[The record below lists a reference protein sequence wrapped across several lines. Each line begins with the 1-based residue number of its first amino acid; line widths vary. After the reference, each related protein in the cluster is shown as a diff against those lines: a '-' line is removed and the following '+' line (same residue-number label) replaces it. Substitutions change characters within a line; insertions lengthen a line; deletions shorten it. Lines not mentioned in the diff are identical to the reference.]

1 MRSFWSDPFLWIHL
15 SGVATLPIFLG
26 LCLLGLAVGSP
37 LLPVW
42 LEIFLVAVAGIVPVL
57 WMQWFRPFY
66 IFSILVVAVKPQN
79 LTSVQQRI
87 LTRFKTKLNQ
97 GLALFVAVLLAVIL
111 WQLYRWAPLAAS
123 VAPFP
128 PSWRWA
134 GLLLAASAFLS
145 SNLFFQ
151 VSASVMAV
159 LLTPESEFAA
169 TKPHVLEKIRQD
181 FTIAPWQVDRL
192 LPAFAAETTA
202 TVAAPVESIGSASAI
217 GNSSVGS
224 LVNPKPAESNGF
236 KSLPEQSS
244 EKKLN

>member
-1 MRSFWSDPFLWIHL
+1 MRSFWSEPFLWIHL
-15 SGVATLPIFLG
+15 SGAAALPIFLG

-42 LEIFLVAVAGIVPVL
+42 LEMFLVAVAGIVPVL

-79 LTSVQQRI
+79 LTSLQHRI

-97 GLALFVAVLLAVIL
+97 GIALFVAVLLTVIL
-111 WQLYRWAPLAAS
+111 WQLYRLAPLAAS

-134 GLLLAASAFLS
+134 GLLLAASAFLA
-145 SNLFFQ
+145 SNLFLQ
-151 VSASVMAV
+151 VSASVMTV
-159 LLTPESEFAA
+159 LLTPESEFSA
-169 TKPHVLEKIRQD
+169 TKPHVVEKIRQD

-192 LPAFAAETTA
+192 LPAWAAETTA
-202 TVAAPVESIGSASAI
+202 TVAAPAESMGPASGR

-224 LVNPKPAESNGF
+224 SVNPKPADTNGVTF
-236 KSLPEQSS
+236 LPEQSS
-244 EKKLN
+244 EKK

>member
-15 SGVATLPIFLG
+15 SGAAALPIFLG

-42 LEIFLVAVAGIVPVL
+42 LEMFLVAVAGIVPVL

-79 LTSVQQRI
+79 LTNTQHRI
-87 LTRFKTKLNQ
+87 LSRFKTKLNQ
-97 GLALFVAVLLAVIL
+97 GLALFVALLLAVIL
-111 WQLYRWAPLAAS
+111 WQIYRFAPLAAS

-134 GLLLAASAFLS
+134 GLLLAASAFLA
-145 SNLFFQ
+145 SNLFLQ

-169 TKPHVLEKIRQD
+169 TKPHILEKIRQD
-181 FTIAPWQVDRL
+181 FTIAGWQVDRL
-192 LPAFAAETTA
+192 LPAFAVEATA
-202 TVAAPVESIGSASAI
+202 AVAPPAESIEPASGI
-217 GNSSVGS
+217 GNSSADS
-224 LVNPKPAESNGF
+224 IVNPKTADTNGVT
-236 KSLPEQSS
+236 SLPEQSS
-244 EKKLN
+244 EKK

>member
-1 MRSFWSDPFLWIHL
+1 M
-15 SGVATLPIFLG
+15 
-26 LCLLGLAVGSP
+26 
-37 LLPVW
+37 
-42 LEIFLVAVAGIVPVL
+42 FLVAVAGIVPVL

-79 LTSVQQRI
+79 LTSLQQRI

-97 GLALFVAVLLAVIL
+97 GIALFVAVLLTVIL
-111 WQLYRWAPLAAS
+111 WQLYRLAPLAAS

-134 GLLLAASAFLS
+134 GLLLAASAFLA
-145 SNLFFQ
+145 SNLFLQ

-169 TKPHVLEKIRQD
+169 TKPYVLEKIRQD

-192 LPAFAAETTA
+192 LPALAAETTA
-202 TVAAPVESIGSASAI
+202 AVAAPAESIGPASGL
-217 GNSSVGS
+217 GNSSAGS
-224 LVNPKPAESNGF
+224 IVNPKPSETNGVTF
-236 KSLPEQSS
+236 LPEQSS

>member
-1 MRSFWSDPFLWIHL
+1 MWIHL
-15 SGVATLPIFLG
+15 SGAATLPIFLG
-26 LCLLGLAVGSP
+26 VCLLGLAVGSP

-42 LEIFLVAVAGIVPVL
+42 LEMFLVAVAGIVPVL

-79 LTSVQQRI
+79 LTSVQHRL

-97 GLALFVAVLLAVIL
+97 GIALFVAVFLAVIL
-111 WQLYRWAPLAAS
+111 WQLYRLAPLAAT

-134 GLLLAASAFLS
+134 GLLLAVAAFLA
-145 SNLFFQ
+145 SNLFLQ

-169 TKPHVLEKIRQD
+169 TKPHVVEKIRQD

-192 LPAFAAETTA
+192 LPALAAETTA
-202 TVAAPVESIGSASAI
+202 GVAAPAESIEPASSI
-217 GNSSVGS
+217 GNSAGS
-224 LVNPKPAESNGF
+224 IVNPEPADTNGVT
-236 KSLPEQSS
+236 SLPEESS
-244 EKKLN
+244 EKK

>member
-15 SGVATLPIFLG
+15 SGAAALPIFLG

-37 LLPVW
+37 MLPVW
-42 LEIFLVAVAGIVPVL
+42 LEVFLVGVAGIVPVL

-66 IFSILVVAVKPQN
+66 IFSVLVVAVKPQK
-79 LTSVQQRI
+79 LTSLQQRI

-97 GLALFVAVLLAVIL
+97 GIAIFVAVLLAVIL
-111 WQLYRWAPLAAS
+111 WQLYRFAPLAAG

-134 GLLLAASAFLS
+134 GLLLAASAFLA
-145 SNLFFQ
+145 SNLFLQ
-151 VSASVMAV
+151 VSAAVMAV

-169 TKPHVLEKIRQD
+169 TKPYVLEKIWQN

-192 LPAFAAETTA
+192 LPTFAAETTV
-202 TVAAPVESIGSASAI
+202 TPAAPTKSIALAESI
-217 GNSSVGS
+217 GNSSAAS
-224 LVNPKPAESNGF
+224 IVNPEPADTNAAT
-236 KSLPEQSS
+236 SLPQQSID
-244 EKKLN
+244 K

>member
-15 SGVATLPIFLG
+15 SGAAALPIFLG

-37 LLPVW
+37 MLPVW
-42 LEIFLVAVAGIVPVL
+42 LEVFIVAVAGIAPVL

-79 LTSVQQRI
+79 LTSLQQRI
-87 LTRFKTKLNQ
+87 LARFKTKLNQ
-97 GLALFVAVLLAVIL
+97 GVALFVAVLLAVIL
-111 WQLYRWAPLAAS
+111 WQLYRFAPLAAT

-134 GLLLAASAFLS
+134 GLLLAASAFLA
-145 SNLFFQ
+145 SNLFLQ

-181 FTIAPWQVDRL
+181 FTIAPWPCDRL
-192 LPAFAAETTA
+192 LPALAAETTA
-202 TVAAPVESIGSASAI
+202 AVAAPAESIGPASAI
-217 GNSSVGS
+217 GNSSAGS
-224 LVNPKPAESNGF
+224 IVNPKAADTNGVT
-236 KSLPEQSS
+236 SLPEQSS
-244 EKKLN
+244 EKK

>member
-1 MRSFWSDPFLWIHL
+1 VRSFWSDPFLWIHL
-15 SGVATLPIFLG
+15 SGAAALPIFLG

-37 LLPVW
+37 MLPVW
-42 LEIFLVAVAGIVPVL
+42 LEVFLVAVAGIVPVL

-79 LTSVQQRI
+79 LTSVQQQM

-97 GLALFVAVLLAVIL
+97 GIALFIAVLLALIL
-111 WQLYRWAPLAAS
+111 WQLYRFAPLAAG

-134 GLLLAASAFLS
+134 GLLLAVAAFLA
-145 SNLFFQ
+145 SNLFLQ

-192 LPAFAAETTA
+192 LPTFAGETT
-202 TVAAPVESIGSASAI
+202 VDPAA
-217 GNSSVGS
+217 
-224 LVNPKPAESNGF
+224 PAESRPPAEVIKNPSSSSTVNSQPADNNGPT
-236 KSLPEQSS
+236 SLTELSS
-244 EKKLN
+244 EK

>member
-1 MRSFWSDPFLWIHL
+1 VRSFWSDPFLWIHL
-15 SGVATLPIFLG
+15 SGAAAVPIFLG

-42 LEIFLVAVAGIVPVL
+42 LEMFLVALAGIVPVL

-79 LTSVQQRI
+79 LTSLQHRI
-87 LTRFKTKLNQ
+87 LTRFKTNLNK
-97 GLALFVAVLLAVIL
+97 GIALFVAVLLAVIL
-111 WQLYRWAPLAAS
+111 WQLYRLAPLAAS

-134 GLLLAASAFLS
+134 GLLLAASAFLA
-145 SNLFFQ
+145 SNLFLQ

-192 LPAFAAETTA
+192 LPALAAETTA
-202 TVAAPVESIGSASAI
+202 TVAAPTESIGPASGI

-224 LVNPKPAESNGF
+224 IVNPKPADTNGVTF
-236 KSLPEQSS
+236 LPEQSS
-244 EKKLN
+244 EKK

>member
-1 MRSFWSDPFLWIHL
+1 VRSFWSDPFLWIHL
-15 SGVATLPIFLG
+15 SGAAAVPIFLG

-42 LEIFLVAVAGIVPVL
+42 LEMFLVALAGIVPVL

-79 LTSVQQRI
+79 LTSLQHRI
-87 LTRFKTKLNQ
+87 LTRFKTNLNK

-111 WQLYRWAPLAAS
+111 WQLYRFAPLAAS
-123 VAPFP
+123 FP

-134 GLLLAASAFLS
+134 GLLLAASAFLA
-145 SNLFFQ
+145 SNLFLQ
-151 VSASVMAV
+151 VSTSVMAV

-192 LPAFAAETTA
+192 LPALAAETTA
-202 TVAAPVESIGSASAI
+202 TVAAPTESIGPASGI

-224 LVNPKPAESNGF
+224 IVNPKPADTNGVTF
-236 KSLPEQSS
+236 LPEQSS
-244 EKKLN
+244 EKK

>member
-15 SGVATLPIFLG
+15 SGVAALPLFLG

-37 LLPVW
+37 ILPVW
-42 LEIFLVAVAGIVPVL
+42 LEVFLVAVAGIAPVL

-79 LTSVQQRI
+79 LTSVQQQM

-97 GLALFVAVLLAVIL
+97 GIALFIAVLLAVIL
-111 WQLYRWAPLAAS
+111 WQLYRFAPLAAG

-134 GLLLAASAFLS
+134 GLLLAVAAFLA
-145 SNLFFQ
+145 SNLFLQ

-169 TKPHVLEKIRQD
+169 TKPHLLEKIRQN

-192 LPAFAAETTA
+192 LPTFAGGEI
-202 TVAAPVESIGSASAI
+202 TVTPAAPPESI
-217 GNSSVGS
+217 
-224 LVNPKPAESNGF
+224 PPAEGIQNASSSTTVNSEPADTNTPT
-236 KSLPEQSS
+236 SLPQQSI
-244 EKKLN
+244 EK

>member
-15 SGVATLPIFLG
+15 SGAATLPIFLG
-26 LCLLGLAVGSP
+26 LCLLGIAVGSP

-42 LEIFLVAVAGIVPVL
+42 LEMFLVAVAGIVPVL

-79 LTSVQQRI
+79 LTSLQHRI
-87 LTRFKTKLNQ
+87 LTRFKTKLNK
-97 GLALFVAVLLAVIL
+97 GLALFVAVFLAVIL
-111 WQLYRWAPLAAS
+111 WQLYRFAPLAAS

-134 GLLLAASAFLS
+134 GLLLAASAFLA
-145 SNLFFQ
+145 SNLFLQ

-192 LPAFAAETTA
+192 LPALAAETTA
-202 TVAAPVESIGSASAI
+202 AVAAPAQSIGPASAI
-217 GNSSVGS
+217 GNSSAS
-224 LVNPKPAESNGF
+224 TILNPKPADTNGIT
-236 KSLPEQSS
+236 SLPEQSI
-244 EKKLN
+244 EKK

>member
-1 MRSFWSDPFLWIHL
+1 MSEPFLWIHL

-42 LEIFLVAVAGIVPVL
+42 LEMFLVAVAGIVPVL

-79 LTSVQQRI
+79 LTSLQQRI

-97 GLALFVAVLLAVIL
+97 GIALFVAVKLAVIL
-111 WQLYRWAPLAAS
+111 WQLYRFAPLAAS

-134 GLLLAASAFLS
+134 GLLLAASAFLA
-145 SNLFFQ
+145 SNLFLQ

-192 LPAFAAETTA
+192 LPALAAETTA
-202 TVAAPVESIGSASAI
+202 AVAAPAESIGPASGI
-217 GNSSVGS
+217 GNSSADS
-224 LVNPKPAESNGF
+224 IVNPKPADTNGVT
-236 KSLPEQSS
+236 SLPEQSS
-244 EKKLN
+244 EKK

>member
-1 MRSFWSDPFLWIHL
+1 VRSFWSDPFLWIHL
-15 SGVATLPIFLG
+15 SGAATLPIFLG

-42 LEIFLVAVAGIVPVL
+42 LEMFLVAVAGIVPVL

-79 LTSVQQRI
+79 LTSLQQRI
-87 LTRFKTKLNQ
+87 LTRFKTNLNK

-111 WQLYRWAPLAAS
+111 CQLYRFAPLAAS

-134 GLLLAASAFLS
+134 GLLLAASAFLA
-145 SNLFFQ
+145 SNLFLQ

-159 LLTPESEFAA
+159 LLTPESELAA

-192 LPAFAAETTA
+192 LPALAAETTA
-202 TVAAPVESIGSASAI
+202 AVAAPAESIGPASGL
-217 GNSSVGS
+217 GNSSAS
-224 LVNPKPAESNGF
+224 SILNPKPADTNSVT
-236 KSLPEQSS
+236 SLPEQSI
-244 EKKLN
+244 EKK

>member
-1 MRSFWSDPFLWIHL
+1 M
-15 SGVATLPIFLG
+15 
-26 LCLLGLAVGSP
+26 GSP

-42 LEIFLVAVAGIVPVL
+42 LEMFLVAVAGIVPVL

-79 LTSVQQRI
+79 LTSLQQRI

-97 GLALFVAVLLAVIL
+97 GIALFVAVLLTVIL
-111 WQLYRWAPLAAS
+111 WQLYRLAPLAAS

-134 GLLLAASAFLS
+134 GLLLAASAFLA
-145 SNLFFQ
+145 SNLFLQ

-159 LLTPESEFAA
+159 LLTSESEFAA

-192 LPAFAAETTA
+192 LPALAAETTA
-202 TVAAPVESIGSASAI
+202 AAAAPAEPIGPASGIENSLADSI
-217 GNSSVGS
+217 
-224 LVNPKPAESNGF
+224 VNPKPADTNGVTF
-236 KSLPEQSS
+236 LPEQSS
-244 EKKLN
+244 EKK

>member
-1 MRSFWSDPFLWIHL
+1 MWIHL
-15 SGVATLPIFLG
+15 SGAAALPIFLG

-42 LEIFLVAVAGIVPVL
+42 LEMFLVAVAGIVPVL

-79 LTSVQQRI
+79 LTSLQQRI

-97 GLALFVAVLLAVIL
+97 GIALFVAVLLTVIL
-111 WQLYRWAPLAAS
+111 WQLYRLAPLAAS

-134 GLLLAASAFLS
+134 GLLLAASAFLA
-145 SNLFFQ
+145 SNLFLQ

-192 LPAFAAETTA
+192 LPALAAETTA
-202 TVAAPVESIGSASAI
+202 TVAAPAESIGPASGI

-224 LVNPKPAESNGF
+224 IVNPKPADTNGVTF
-236 KSLPEQSS
+236 LPEQSS
-244 EKKLN
+244 EKK

>member
-1 MRSFWSDPFLWIHL
+1 MRSFWSEPFLWIHL
-15 SGVATLPIFLG
+15 SGAAALPIFLG

-37 LLPVW
+37 AIPVW
-42 LEIFLVAVAGIVPVL
+42 LEVFLVAVAGIVPVL

-79 LTSVQQRI
+79 LTSVQQQI
-87 LTRFKTKLNQ
+87 MTRFKTKLNQ
-97 GLALFVAVLLAVIL
+97 GIALFVAVLLAVIL
-111 WQLYRWAPLAAS
+111 WQLYRLAPLAAS

-134 GLLLAASAFLS
+134 GLLLAASGFLA
-145 SNLFFQ
+145 SNLFLQ

-192 LPAFAAETTA
+192 LPALAAETTA
-202 TVAAPVESIGSASAI
+202 AVAAPVESIGPASGI

-224 LVNPKPAESNGF
+224 IVNPKPADTNGVT
-236 KSLPEQSS
+236 SLPEQSS
-244 EKKLN
+244 EKK

>member
-1 MRSFWSDPFLWIHL
+1 LWIHL
-15 SGVATLPIFLG
+15 SGAATLPIFLG

-66 IFSILVVAVKPQN
+66 IFSILVVALKPQN
-79 LTSVQQRI
+79 LTSVQQQI

-97 GLALFVAVLLAVIL
+97 GITLFVAVLLAVIL
-111 WQLYRWAPLAAS
+111 WQLYRLAPLAAS
-123 VAPFP
+123 VVPFP

-134 GLLLAASAFLS
+134 GLLLAASAFLA
-145 SNLFFQ
+145 SNLFLQ

-159 LLTPESEFAA
+159 LLTPESKLAA

-192 LPAFAAETTA
+192 LPAFASETTA
-202 TVAAPVESIGSASAI
+202 DVAAPVESIGLASGI

-224 LVNPKPAESNGF
+224 IVNPKPADTNGVT
-236 KSLPEQSS
+236 SLPEESS
-244 EKKLN
+244 EKK

>member
-1 MRSFWSDPFLWIHL
+1 M
-15 SGVATLPIFLG
+15 
-26 LCLLGLAVGSP
+26 
-37 LLPVW
+37 
-42 LEIFLVAVAGIVPVL
+42 FLVAVAGIVPVL

-79 LTSVQQRI
+79 LTSLQHRI
-87 LTRFKTKLNQ
+87 LTRFKTNLNK

-111 WQLYRWAPLAAS
+111 WQLYRFAPLAAS

-134 GLLLAASAFLS
+134 GLLLAASAFLA
-145 SNLFFQ
+145 SNLFLQ

-192 LPAFAAETTA
+192 LPALAAETTA
-202 TVAAPVESIGSASAI
+202 AVAAPADSIGPASGI
-217 GNSSVGS
+217 ENSLADSI
-224 LVNPKPAESNGF
+224 VNPKPADTNGVTF
-236 KSLPEQSS
+236 LPEQSS
-244 EKKLN
+244 EKK

>member
-15 SGVATLPIFLG
+15 SGAAALPIFLG

-37 LLPVW
+37 MLPVW
-42 LEIFLVAVAGIVPVL
+42 LEVFLVGVAGIVPVL

-66 IFSILVVAVKPQN
+66 IFSVLVVAVKPQK
-79 LTSVQQRI
+79 LTSLQQRI

-97 GLALFVAVLLAVIL
+97 GIAIFVAVLLAVIL
-111 WQLYRWAPLAAS
+111 WQLYRFAPLAAG

-134 GLLLAASAFLS
+134 GLLLAASAFLA
-145 SNLFFQ
+145 SNLFLQ
-151 VSASVMAV
+151 VSAAVMAV

-169 TKPHVLEKIRQD
+169 TKPYVLEKIWQN

-192 LPAFAAETTA
+192 LPTFAAETTV
-202 TVAAPVESIGSASAI
+202 TPAAPAESIPPAAAI
-217 GNSSVGS
+217 RNSSAAS
-224 LVNPKPAESNGF
+224 LVNPEPADTNAAT
-236 KSLPEQSS
+236 SLPQQSID
-244 EKKLN
+244 K